1 MKNLTLRNLTKVC
14 NGIWHGDNALLD
26 QEISAITTDSRKI
39 EKDCLFV
46 PIVGERVD
54 AHRFIPDVMTKG
66 ALATLSERELP
77 EADYAYIQVEAS
89 LQAVKDI
96 AEFYLEQLQI
106 PVVGITGSVGKTS
119 TKEVIASVLK
129 EKYRTL
135 KTQGNFNNE
144 LGLPLTVFRLRDD
157 DEVAVLEMGISD
169 FGEMDRLSKIAQPD
183 ICVITNIGFCHLE
196 NLGTRDGILK
206 AKTEIFNHMNPDGI
220 VIVNGDDDKLS
231 TISQVHGKRPLVF
244 GISNKDGVYADNIK
258 SLGLD
263 GTSFTIHGIKTS
275 DNYSTFDLTVP
286 VPGHH
291 MVYNAMAAALV
302 GSVLGL
308 SSIEIERG
316 VKNLKTIAGRNN
328 IIKENG
334 FTIIDDCYNANPV
347 SMKASLDVLDTAI
360 GRKVAILGSMF
371 ELGENEKQMHYDVG
385 MYLGTKDIDVLITAG
400 DLAAQIAAGTR
411 AYIDT
416 NYNAH
421 GCEVHD
427 FETRDDMLKCIGHI
441 LKTGD
446 NILIKASHGMEFT
459 KVVEALKTI
468 NL

>member
-144 LGLPLTVFRLRDD
+144 LGLPLTVFRLRDE
-157 DEVAVLEMGISD
+157 DEIAVLEMGISD
-169 FGEMDRLSKIAQPD
+169 FGEMTRLAKIARPD
-183 ICVITNIGFCHLE
+183 TCVITNIGTCHLE
-196 NLGTRDGILK
+196 NLGDRDGVLK
-206 AKTEIFNHMNPDGI
+206 AKTEIFKYLKPEGHI
-220 VIVNGDDDKLS
+220 VLNGDDDKLS
-231 TISQVHGKRPLVF
+231 TVTEYEGIRSVFFGMRGNCQVYGDEIVSR
-244 GISNKDGVYADNIK
+244 
-258 SLGLD
+258 GLK
-263 GTSFTIHGIKTS
+263 GMTCTIHLGENAFSVDI
-275 DNYSTFDLTVP
+275 P
-286 VPGHH
+286 MPGHH
-291 MVYNAMAAALV
+291 MVYNALAAAAI
-302 GSVLGL
+302 GNIYGL
-308 SSIEIERG
+308 TTEQIKAGIESLEPISGRFRMIETEKFLI
-316 VKNLKTIAGRNN
+316 V
-328 IIKENG
+328 
-334 FTIIDDCYNANPV
+334 DDCYNANPM
-347 SMKASLDVLDTAI
+347 SMKASLDVLKDGA
-360 GRKVAILGSMF
+360 GRRVAVLGDMG
-371 ELGENEKQMHYDVG
+371 ELGTNEVQLHEEVG
-385 MYLGTKDIDVLITAG
+385 EHAGKCGIDVLICAG
-400 DLAAQIAAGTR
+400 PLCRHMAEKAASVNPSLKVIYEQDRDSLMEHLQDYVQPG
-411 AYIDT
+411 DT
-416 NYNAH
+416 
-421 GCEVHD
+421 
-427 FETRDDMLKCIGHI
+427 
-441 LKTGD
+441 
-446 NILIKASHGMEFT
+446 ILIKASHFMKFEEA
-459 KVVEALKTI
+459 VEKLQ
-468 NL
+468 NM